1 MQKATKGPGTYQPA
15 PVEDDQLLGGHDDIR
30 MAVEVDVD
38 LEVECED
45 LNADMVTWNVQTDS
59 PEPHSPNAA
68 DALDYCVLGTEPPP
82 EVSFDVLWE
91 VPSTQ
96 QETPPT
102 AKGASARRQRSRSRR
117 QAAERSLSAR
127 PPSTATAPPTAT
139 AFALPSSNLSEH
151 GYAAGRGIL
160 RLRAPP
166 KLGRVPAP
174 RRRPPPC
181 GNLPEPQWVI
191 PVMPTPMVTYRAQTL
206 EPENRLPETPE
217 AFADA
222 DEDLRPPQWELG
234 GYHA

>member
-68 DALDYCVLGTEPPP
+68 DALDYCILGAEPPP
-82 EVSFDVLWE
+82 EASFDVLRE

-96 QETPPT
+96 PETSPT

-117 QAAERSLSAR
+117 QAAEGSLSAR
-127 PPSTATAPPTAT
+127 PLSTALAPPTMS
-139 AFALPSSNLSEH
+139 AFAPTSNLSEH

-166 KLGRVPAP
+166 KLARVPAP
-174 RRRPPPC
+174 RRWPQPC
-181 GNLPEPQWVI
+181 GNLPEP
-191 PVMPTPMVTYRAQTL
+191 
-206 EPENRLPETPE
+206 
-217 AFADA
+217 
-222 DEDLRPPQWELG
+222 
-234 GYHA
+234 